1 MAVWVATDLHGN
13 YDLWEQIKNF
23 LKEDDTL
30 IFLGDAI
37 DRGSR
42 GFEIFK
48 ELLEHPQVVYI
59 CGNHED
65 IMYNAFCA
73 TGPAATEYYKNWM
86 NNDGQ
91 ATLDNIK
98 KMGLD
103 TETKLDLIHKIRS
116 LPRYA
121 EYESK
126 GNGLKFILCHAG
138 YTPGDY
144 FDSLWDDQKEQKMLW
159 DRNHFNFPWPLD
171 EKYDNVVIVHGHTP
185 ILLLNQM
192 GYTRET
198 GMRPMWYESNHK
210 VNLDAATA
218 NTGLAFLF
226 NLDTLDYELFV
237 ANPDYIITK
246 QKKNK

>member
-23 LKEDDTL
+23 LKEGDTL

-37 DRGSR
+37 DRGGR

-73 TGPAATEYYKNWM
+73 TGPAATEYYKNWID
-86 NNDGQ
+86 NGGQ

-98 KMGLD
+98 EMGLD
-103 TETKLDLIHKIRS
+103 TETKLNLIHKVRK
-116 LPRYA
+116 LPRYT

-126 GNGLKFILCHAG
+126 ENGLKFILCHAG
-138 YTPGDY
+138 YTPGKY
-144 FDSLWDDQKEQKMLW
+144 FDSLWDDQKEQKMIW
-159 DRNHFNFPWPLD
+159 DRYHFNFPWPD
-171 EKYDNVVIVHGHTP
+171 EVEYDNVIMVHGHTP
-185 ILLLNQM
+185 ILLLAQM

-198 GMRPMWYESNHK
+198 GMKPMWYENNHK
-210 VNLDAATA
+210 VNLDAATP

-226 NLDTLDYELFV
+226 NLDTLDYELFI
-237 ANPDYIITK
+237 ANPDYAITK
-246 QKKNK
+246 QKKK